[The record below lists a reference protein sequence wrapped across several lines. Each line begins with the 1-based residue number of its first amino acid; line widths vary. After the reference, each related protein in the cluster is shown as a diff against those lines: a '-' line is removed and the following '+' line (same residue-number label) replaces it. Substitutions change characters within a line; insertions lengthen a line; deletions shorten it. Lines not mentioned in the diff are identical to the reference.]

1 MASDKIFLPRRSFV
15 QNNMSMSKRLN
26 DRSYCS
32 AQSCLK
38 SNLPFVEFDI
48 LGGRAQR
55 NFRRITCPV
64 FLIGTAP
71 DCDLVL
77 IDPGFPTVH
86 AYIFIAP
93 QQVRLQY
100 LGNGPKTRIGQQIV
114 EHSPLYNGD
123 VIRTGPVAFGV
134 RIHWQKGTEPT
145 IESQR
150 RFHDATMI
158 QARINTSHHDVK
170 RLTHI
175 RLRNSS
181 PRL

>member
-1 MASDKIFLPRRSFV
+1 
-15 QNNMSMSKRLN
+15 MSMSKRLN
-26 DRSYCS
+26 DRPYCS
-32 AQSCLK
+32 AQSCLR

-48 LGGRAQR
+48 LGGRVQKNVRHIA
-55 NFRRITCPV
+55 CPV

-77 IDPGFPTVH
+77 IGPEFPTVH

-100 LGNGPKTRIGQQIV
+100 LGNGPKTHIGQQIV
-114 EHSPLYNGD
+114 EHASLHNGD
-123 VIRTGPVAFGV
+123 VIRTGPFVFGV
-134 RIHWQKGTEPT
+134 RIYWQKGAEPT

-158 QARINTSHHDVK
+158 QARINTSHHDAK
-170 RLTHI
+170 RLAT
-175 RLRNSS
+175 SA
-181 PRL
+181 